1 MPAERVCRG
10 VLQKD
15 DGRLVSREVSLAITT
30 DDDQN
35 RLADVRGTISVFDD
49 PGFARRY
56 TQKRVIFV
64 SAYDPEDKID
74 VFILD
79 ANGACIAFPTKP

>member
-1 MPAERVCRG
+1 MPGERICRG

-15 DGRLVSREVSLAITT
+15 DGRLVSRGVSLAITS

-35 RLADVRGTISVFDD
+35 ELADIRGTISVFDD

-56 TQKRVIFV
+56 TQNRLIFV
-64 SAYDPEDKID
+64 SAYDPDDKID

-79 ANGACIAFPTKP
+79 ANGACIAFPRKP